1 MLQQILLGSLSEEEW
16 NGWGM
21 LCVWHLWEINIPF
34 KSEYLKERHI
44 LEDSGVNKIIILR
57 VDWTDLAQGKVIK
70 LGVAYQ
76 RIYKYI
82 FEKTSAHWN

>member
-1 MLQQILLGSLSEEEW
+1 L
-16 NGWGM
+16 
-21 LCVWHLWEINIPF
+21 

-44 LEDSGVNKIIILR
+44 LEDLDVNKIITLK
-57 VDWTDLAQGKVIK
+57 VDWTDLAQGIVMK
-70 LGVAYQ
+70 LGVGYQ